1 MYLPRVAVIVLA
13 VLAATAGLTFAAG
26 GGGTPTA
33 PPTTTSA
40 PAPPPTVTV
49 PDLENQAFVF
59 AKQQL
64 QDGGFAWRVTGSV
77 QGYASNTVVSQSPAA
92 GTKLIDTGT
101 PLVTVTL
108 ARNGSYKQIG
118 TPENDSP
125 YSGTAVRLADAA
137 VAPAAKLPK
146 APAAKLPK
154 AQTATSAAPPTTT
167 GATTTP
173 AAPAPAPNAKTT
185 PAKQAKAVLP
195 QSRPPAFVVPGAK
208 KEPLDEIPLTW
219 RAQRLGTWI
228 GAHPKPTNANVEY
241 WLYQNEWVV
250 SGATMGWWQGAEAL
264 RTLISVDART
274 QSVWG
279 IGDKSEALARQALA
293 EVEARSK

>member
-1 MYLPRVAVIVLA
+1 MYLPRVAVIVLV
-13 VLAATAGLTFAAG
+13 VLAGTAGLTFAAG

-64 QDGGFAWRVTGSV
+64 QDGGFAWQVTGSV

-101 PLVTVTL
+101 PLVTLTL
-108 ARNGSYKQIG
+108 ARNGSYKQTG

-146 APAAKLPK
+146 AP
-154 AQTATSAAPPTTT
+154 TTT
-167 GATTTP
+167 GAVTTP
-173 AAPAPAPNAKTT
+173 AASAPAPKAMPKPK
-185 PAKQAKAVLP
+185 PAKQAEAALP
-195 QSRPPAFVVPGAK
+195 QNRPPAFVVPGAR

-228 GAHPKPTNANVEY
+228 GAHPKPTNANVKY

-250 SGATMGWWQGAEAL
+250 SGATMGWWQGAQAL